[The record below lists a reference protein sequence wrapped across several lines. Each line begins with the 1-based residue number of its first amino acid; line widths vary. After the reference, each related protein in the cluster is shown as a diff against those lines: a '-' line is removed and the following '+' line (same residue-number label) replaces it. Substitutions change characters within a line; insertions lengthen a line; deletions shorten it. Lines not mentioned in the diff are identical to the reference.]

1 MSGLEDLKIRL
12 QYNGGYKQ
20 ESRMQLDKLRTL
32 KKALIYSYQAATAI
46 LEDGREFRCLINPDK
61 NKLDYDDK
69 IISIPYKDICLN
81 KEKSAEKT
89 SQGEEEIGMKVG
101 DVFTWKETNTDWL
114 VYLERL
120 EEDAYFRAEIRKCNN
135 EIEINDKKYKVYTH
149 GPDVESILWH
159 TRRGF
164 GSWSDLNYDLTMWV
178 TKNEDTEAFFHRFN
192 KIEIKGNP
200 WEICAAD
207 FDSTPGLIE
216 VQLKETFRN
225 TIADEKKAEEEALKP
240 INPEPGEE
248 EQTLPHIIGDAIVY
262 PYDTKTYTIVNLNGG
277 TWKLSN
283 NKAKITAQTDSE
295 VTIVITTSKSGSID
309 LIYSK
314 DENDIIYNITIKSL

>member
-89 SQGEEEIGMKVG
+89 SQGEEEIGIKVG

>member
-1 MSGLEDLKIRL
+1 
-12 QYNGGYKQ
+12 
-20 ESRMQLDKLRTL
+20 
-32 KKALIYSYQAATAI
+32 
-46 LEDGREFRCLINPDK
+46 
-61 NKLDYDDK
+61 
-69 IISIPYKDICLN
+69 
-81 KEKSAEKT
+81 
-89 SQGEEEIGMKVG
+89 
-101 DVFTWKETNTDWL
+101 
-114 VYLERL
+114 
-120 EEDAYFRAEIRKCNN
+120 
-135 EIEINDKKYKVYTH
+135 
-149 GPDVESILWH
+149 
-159 TRRGF
+159 
-164 GSWSDLNYDLTMWV
+164 MWV

>member
-12 QYNGGYKQ
+12 QYNGGHKQ

-240 INPEPGEE
+240 IDPEPGEE
-248 EQTLPHIIGDAIVY
+248 EQTLPHIVGDAIVY

>member
-240 INPEPGEE
+240 IDPEPGEE
-248 EQTLPHIIGDAIVY
+248 EQTLPHIVGDTVVY

>member
-1 MSGLEDLKIRL
+1 
-12 QYNGGYKQ
+12 
-20 ESRMQLDKLRTL
+20 
-32 KKALIYSYQAATAI
+32 
-46 LEDGREFRCLINPDK
+46 
-61 NKLDYDDK
+61 
-69 IISIPYKDICLN
+69 
-81 KEKSAEKT
+81 
-89 SQGEEEIGMKVG
+89 MKVG

-207 FDSTPGLIE
+207 FDSTP
-216 VQLKETFRN
+216 
-225 TIADEKKAEEEALKP
+225 
-240 INPEPGEE
+240 
-248 EQTLPHIIGDAIVY
+248 
-262 PYDTKTYTIVNLNGG
+262 
-277 TWKLSN
+277 
-283 NKAKITAQTDSE
+283 
-295 VTIVITTSKSGSID
+295 
-309 LIYSK
+309 
-314 DENDIIYNITIKSL
+314 

>member
-240 INPEPGEE
+240 TNPEPGEE
-248 EQTLPHIIGDAIVY
+248 EQTLPHIIGDTIVY

-277 TWKLSN
+277 TWKLNN
-283 NKAKITAQTDSE
+283 NKAKITTQTDSE

>member
-248 EQTLPHIIGDAIVY
+248 EQTLPHIVGDTVVY